1 MITLIDYGVG
11 NLGSVTNM
19 IRHVGGQSVTTSD
32 PDAIARADKLILPGV
47 GHFDAGMKALR
58 ERGLPD
64 AIRAAVRDN
73 GATLL
78 GICLGMQLLL
88 EGSEEGSEE
97 GLGLV
102 PGGARRLAGGAV
114 RVPHMGWTPVRPVRA
129 STLFTPGEDERRFY
143 FVHSYYAACTEAEDV
158 AGVSDYGQTFTS
170 ALERGKVMGV
180 QFHPE
185 KSHKY
190 GMSLFKRFLAC

>member
-32 PDAIARADKLILPGV
+32 PDVIARADKLILPGV

-64 AIRAAVRDN
+64 AIRAAVREN
-73 GATLL
+73 EATLL

-88 EGSEEGSEE
+88 EGSEEGTAE
-97 GLGLV
+97 GLALV
-102 PGGARRLAGGAV
+102 PGRARRLAGGTV
-114 RVPHMGWTPVRPVRA
+114 RVPHMGWTPVRPVRP

-143 FVHSYYAACTEAEDV
+143 FVHSYHAECAEPRDV
-158 AGVSDYGQTFTS
+158 AGESEYGQTFTA

-190 GMSLFKRFLAC
+190 GMSLFQRFLGC